1 MKGKPGLLF
10 SVFLESSAAQ
20 VILLLAL
27 CLALSAGESRSCGV
41 VQLDIIIYA
50 CMYCLYSLPLDGF
63 LLQKNIPFFSIQD
76 FGPLLAFS

>member
-50 CMYCLYSLPLDGF
+50 CMS
-63 LLQKNIPFFSIQD
+63 
-76 FGPLLAFS
+76 